1 MMKYYPIG
9 TVVTLVNGNRPLM
22 IYGRKQIQN
31 ESDILWDYVACFYL
45 AGLDGGGSIGLAVK
59 AARDAAELAHFIRA
73 ASYLAQAAVGRK

>member
-31 ESDILWDYVACFYL
+31 ESDILWD
-45 AGLDGGGSIGLAVK
+45 
-59 AARDAAELAHFIRA
+59 
-73 ASYLAQAAVGRK
+73 